1 MYYFE
6 KRWEFLKKVIN
17 KIIVPS
23 EWDELK
29 EKFLKKGKKLIV
41 IGGSDSGKS
50 TFILYLTNSI
60 LSIGKRVGVLD
71 LDIGQSNIGP
81 PGTIGYG
88 IPDREIENLDSI
100 LPKKMVFIGAISP
113 KGNLLQ
119 IIVGARKLLD
129 SMENEN
135 LDYILIDTTGLVD
148 GVIAE
153 ILKHNK
159 IEALNP
165 DFIVLFQKEDE
176 RENLVKPFLFDGKEI
191 VRLKINEIVRERTRI
206 ERIEYRNKKFNEYFK
221 NSKRVEIFFKE
232 HNILGHNIERIDPP
246 HNSIVGLLDKERFL
260 LYLGVLEKFN
270 REKRSIILESP
281 IGEEKGIKFIKF
293 SNLIYNR

>member
-1 MYYFE
+1 MINRIIIPVE
-6 KRWEFLKKVIN
+6 WEETK
-17 KIIVPS
+17 
-23 EWDELK
+23 D
-29 EKFLKKGKKLIV
+29 KFLSKGKKLIV

-60 LSIGKRVGVLD
+60 LSLGKKVGVLD

-88 IPDREIENLDSI
+88 IPDKEIDNLNSI
-100 LPKKMVFIGAISP
+100 TPKKMIFIGSVSP

-119 IIVGARKLLD
+119 IIIGARKLLD
-129 SMENEN
+129 TMEKEE

-148 GVIAE
+148 GFIAE
-153 ILKHNK
+153 VLKHNK

-165 DFIVLFQKEDE
+165 DFIVLFQKENE
-176 RENLVKPFLFDGKEI
+176 RENLIKPFLYDGKEI
-191 VRLKINEIVRERTRI
+191 VKLRITENAKERTRV
-206 ERIEYRNKKFNEYFK
+206 ERIEYRNKKFIEYFK
-221 NSKRVEIFFKE
+221 NSKKVEIFFKE
-232 HNILGHNIERIDPP
+232 HNILGYNIEKIEPA

-270 REKRSIILESP
+270 REKKSIIIDSP

-293 SNLIYNR
+293 SNLIYNK

>member
-1 MYYFE
+1 M
-6 KRWEFLKKVIN
+6 VN
-17 KIIVPS
+17 KIFIPS
-23 EWDELK
+23 EWEDVR
-29 EKFLKKGKKLIV
+29 EKFLSKGKKLIV

-50 TFILYLTNSI
+50 TFILYLVNSI
-60 LSIGKRVGVLD
+60 LSIGKKVGILD

-88 IPDREIENLDSI
+88 IPEKEIESLDSI
-100 LPKKMVFIGAISP
+100 LPKRMVFIGAVSP

-129 SMENEN
+129 SMEKEN

-148 GVIAE
+148 GTIAE
-153 ILKHNK
+153 VLKHNK

-165 DFIVLFQKEDE
+165 DFVVLFQKDNE
-176 RENLVKPFLFDGKEI
+176 RENLVGPFLFDGKEI
-191 VRLKINEIVRERTRI
+191 VKLKINENVRERTRL
-206 ERIEYRNKKFNEYFK
+206 ERIEYRNKKFIEYFK

-232 HNILGHNIERIDPP
+232 HNILGYNIERFDPP

-260 LYLGVLEKFN
+260 LYLGILEKFN
-270 REKRSIILESP
+270 REKRSIIIESP

-293 SNLIYNR
+293 SNLLFNR